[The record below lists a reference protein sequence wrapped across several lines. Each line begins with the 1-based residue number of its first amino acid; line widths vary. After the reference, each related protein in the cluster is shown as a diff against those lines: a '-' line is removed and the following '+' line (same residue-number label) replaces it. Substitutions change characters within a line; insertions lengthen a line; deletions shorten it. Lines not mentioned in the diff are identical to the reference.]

1 LKFNRSFEKGVC
13 GGELAMQIDGDWRDS
28 TPRNCA
34 APPAFPL
41 LARFVGKFVLDILP
55 AALASVIGG
64 FLFTQYQLGRAAP
77 PPPAEQVSPAS
88 AEVLAL
94 VRDEHE
100 AIVGYL
106 KSQMTAEKNRLAA
119 QDAETARAVADAKT
133 AQDKTAQDKTAQD
146 KTAQDKTAQD
156 KTAQDKTAQDKA
168 AQDSEAREKA
178 LAEENAVDSK
188 LPAAAP
194 ARRLASAMA
203 AKVALPRA
211 KPAAAPNP
219 VAATE
224 IATVQSEQN
233 PQQSAAPADRLASDP
248 DSLLAK
254 TLDLKDHV
262 VAVTKQAVAAFGD
275 MFASVGERFG
285 ASPPTPRPFSSDS

>member
-1 LKFNRSFEKGVC
+1 
-13 GGELAMQIDGDWRDS
+13 MQIDGHWRDPAPPS
-28 TPRNCA
+28 CA
-34 APPAFPL
+34 AHLEFPL

-94 VRDEHE
+94 VRDEHD

-133 AQDKTAQDKTAQD
+133 AQDKA
-146 KTAQDKTAQD
+146 
-156 KTAQDKTAQDKA
+156 AQDKA
-168 AQDSEAREKA
+168 AQDNEAREKA
-178 LAEENAVDSK
+178 LSEENTVDAK
-188 LPAAAP
+188 LPAAAS
-194 ARRLASAMA
+194 ARRFASAMS
-203 AKVALPRA
+203 AKVVLPHA
-211 KPAAAPNP
+211 KPVAAPNP
-219 VAATE
+219 VAATQVAMVE
-224 IATVQSEQN
+224 SEQN
-233 PQQSAAPADRLASDP
+233 PQQNAAPPDRLARDP

-262 VAVTKQAVAAFGD
+262 VAVTKHAVAALGD

-285 ASPPTPRPFSSDS
+285 GSPPSPRPFSSDS